1 MAKALKNID
10 FAFPMIKWHIVDLR
24 FLLNGSAEG
33 KLYQRERLRTIY
45 LIAQFLDGK
54 IASGMN

>member
-1 MAKALKNID
+1 MLKNID
-10 FAFPMIKWHIVDLR
+10 FAFPMTKWHIIVLR

-33 KLYQRERLRTIY
+33 KLYQWERLSTIY

-54 IASGMN
+54 IAIGMN